1 MTDSLE
7 RKRAT
12 LEKARKHPDFEAK
25 RLAGVRRA
33 LAARNADPEH
43 QAKISES
50 LKRVHAERRARGE
63 PYVKKERTPERIEA
77 QREQMRRLNADINA
91 DTVRRE
97 ARRKSVNDSMAA
109 TRSSG
114 DYGAKVSAG
123 LKAFYRRNPEAVE
136 AIGAR
141 FRLTWKNPEMRA
153 LFVEHAKS
161 PARLKRLKEAATS
174 PRARAA
180 NTVARREAHD
190 RKRGFKVPARM
201 WKEYRFLID
210 VKKLRACEAG
220 RVLGLIEG

>member
-12 LEKARKHPDFEAK
+12 LAKARQQPDFEAK

-33 LAARNADPEH
+33 LAVRNADPEH
-43 QAKISES
+43 QARISES
-50 LKRVHAERRARGE
+50 LKRAHAERRARGE
-63 PYVKKERTPERIEA
+63 PYVKKPRTPERIEA
-77 QREQMRRLNADINA
+77 QRDQMRRLNAEINA
-91 DTVRRE
+91 DAGRRE
-97 ARRKSVNDSMAA
+97 ARRKSVNESMAA

-123 LKAFYRRNPEAVE
+123 LKAFYRRNPDAVE
-136 AIGAR
+136 AIGE
-141 FRLTWKNPEMRA
+141 RLRITWENPEMRA
-153 LFVEHAKS
+153 LFVNHAKS
-161 PARLKRLKEAATS
+161 PARLKRLKAAATS

-180 NTVARREAHD
+180 NSVARRAAHD
-190 RKRGFKVPARM
+190 RKRGFKVPARL

-210 VKKLRACEAG
+210 VKKLRAHEAG